1 MARFVEK
8 LTETINLSQHS
19 RLQDRE
25 SKPEPPDHKG
35 KVSITQF
42 GKVLCNK
49 IVFALTV
56 SASLRSSL
64 KYGKT
69 NIKMYLIGTGR
80 EDVAG

>member
-1 MARFVEK
+1 MARSVEK

-49 IVFALTV
+49 IVFALST
-56 SASLRSSL
+56 SLRSSL
-64 KYGKT
+64 KYDKT
-69 NIKMYLIGTGR
+69 NIKIYLIGTGR